1 MANEVWAAGPGL
13 PRKYLTGAKAR
24 KVAQSVN
31 RVPAGSTTTEW
42 SRSANTRASHVR
54 PGRQGDGIG
63 CAAHPDEGCV
73 ALGGQPHSRAHILGL
88 GAAPLDSPN
97 TVNVIGSLLVH
108 ATQSSAALPG
118 SGATLPEVPQLTAES
133 NTVRGTTRVNQTLP
147 RPQHN
152 TVWPHR
158 APATRAPRRRQ
169 RLSSLSSPRSRRKDR
184 QLDQHGRGM
193 SQA

>member
-13 PRKYLTGAKAR
+13 PRKYLTGAKVR
-24 KVAQSVN
+24 KVARSVN

-73 ALGGQPHSRAHILGL
+73 ALGRQPHSRAHILGL
-88 GAAPLDSPN
+88 GAALLDSPS

-108 ATQSSAALPG
+108 AT
-118 SGATLPEVPQLTAES
+118 
-133 NTVRGTTRVNQTLP
+133 
-147 RPQHN
+147 
-152 TVWPHR
+152 
-158 APATRAPRRRQ
+158 
-169 RLSSLSSPRSRRKDR
+169 
-184 QLDQHGRGM
+184 
-193 SQA
+193 